1 MTSHV
6 LALHSQVIIPEPE
19 SSSYSGHRLNKQH
32 KYIRFYFKIKIEKAA
47 KKLISC
53 LLEYKVYHRP

>member
-1 MTSHV
+1 MTAHV
-6 LALHSQVIIPEPE
+6 LALHSLVIIPEPE
-19 SSSYSGHRLNKQH
+19 SSSHSEHGLNKQH
-32 KYIRFYFKIKIEKAA
+32 KYIHFYFKIKIEKPA